1 MSRTEHVIIHGRVQG
16 VGFRAWAQHQAQLH
30 GLSGWVRNRRDGAV
44 EAVMAGPDD
53 AIAAMLK
60 ALAQG
65 PQGARVNGIE
75 HLDDNGRVMVSDG
88 FEILATV

>member
-30 GLSGWVRNRRDGAV
+30 GLSGWVRNRRDGGV

-88 FEILATV
+88 FEILATF

>member
-1 MSRTEHVIIHGRVQG
+1 MSRTEHVVIRGRVQG
-16 VGFRAWAQHQAQLH
+16 IGYRAWARHQAQLH

-65 PQGARVNGIE
+65 PQGARVTEIE
-75 HLDDNGRVMVSDG
+75 HLADNGRVMVSDG
-88 FEILATV
+88 FEILATD

>member
-16 VGFRAWAQHQAQLH
+16 VGYRAWAQHQAQLH

-88 FEILATV
+88 FEILPTC

>member
-88 FEILATV
+88 FEILATF

>member
-1 MSRTEHVIIHGRVQG
+1 MSRTEHVMIHGRVQG
-16 VGFRAWAQHQAQLH
+16 VGYRAWAQHQAQLH

-44 EAVMAGPDD
+44 EAVMSGPDD